1 MIIVPETPITEA
13 SFSKWKCHRI
23 DATDEIEGNYHYFII
38 PLVELD
44 EDEIQ
49 QLDFMPTLF
58 SSASDEFTDENGKP
72 IYTMRLFEDD
82 LPEITT
88 EEEIEILYKIITKK
102 DLFLK

>member
-23 DATDEIEGNYHYFII
+23 DAIDEIEGNYHYFII
-38 PLVELD
+38 PLVELN

-49 QLDFMPTLF
+49 QLEYMPTIF
-58 SSASDEFTDENGKP
+58 SSASDEFIDENGKAT
-72 IYTMRLFEDD
+72 YTMRLFEED
-82 LPEITT
+82 LPELTT
-88 EEEIEILYKIITKK
+88 EEEVEILYKILTKK